1 MSRAFVTEDVG
12 DPDPRSRY
20 TLPAIDDPS
29 FPEAAARA
37 LLRGADQGD
46 SAGAEEATGYLWGD
60 PRLRTIIERLREEA
74 RANGNDRYE
83 TLADRFLKAA
93 NVSSDDK

>member
-1 MSRAFVTEDVG
+1 MSRAFVTENRE

-20 TLPAIDDPS
+20 ILPALDDP
-29 FPEAAARA
+29 FYPEAAARA

-60 PRLRTIIERLREEA
+60 PRLHDIVKRIREEA
-74 RANGNDRYE
+74 RSSGNHRYE
-83 TLADRFLKAA
+83 SLAGRFLKSGG
-93 NVSSDDK
+93 VSLDDE